1 MTEKQDIKITKHF
14 GTSFWYYLEDCE
26 TWKVYETCK
35 GDLFAI
41 SKISEKV
48 SFDVYHDEDEEFVIY

>member
-1 MTEKQDIKITKHF
+1 MTEEQDIKVTKHF
-14 GTSFWYYLEDCE
+14 KTPYWHYLGDNG

-35 GDLFAI
+35 GDLFAT
-41 SKISEKV
+41 SEISEKV